1 MSFGS
6 FFTVALLFD
15 LIPNNT
21 SAVLF
26 LASIFTV
33 ILAASK
39 KDKSIDIF
47 CLKILNVLFPI
58 LISGPFNSA
67 DPRFEKL
74 GNDFSI
80 LVMYFLSSVL
90 ITDVGVG
97 FDVGVGVGVACDEPP
112 PPPEVTFPA

>member
-6 FFTVALLFD
+6 FFTVALFFD

-33 ILAASK
+33 MLAASK

-47 CLKILNVLFPI
+47 CLKILNVLLPI

-67 DPRFEKL
+67 EPRFEKS
-74 GNDFSI
+74 GRDFSI

-90 ITDVGVG
+90 ITGVGVG
-97 FDVGVGVGVACDEPP
+97 FDVGVGVDVACDEPLP
-112 PPPEVTFPA
+112 PSAVTFPA

>member
-1 MSFGS
+1 M
-6 FFTVALLFD
+6 ALLFD

-33 ILAASK
+33 MFAASK

-47 CLKILNVLFPI
+47 CLKILNVLLPM

-97 FDVGVGVGVACDEPP
+97 FDVGVGVGVACDGPP
-112 PPPEVTFPA
+112 PPSAVTFPA

>member
-1 MSFGS
+1 M
-6 FFTVALLFD
+6 ALLFD

-33 ILAASK
+33 MLAASK

-47 CLKILNVLFPI
+47 CLKILNVLLPM

-67 DPRFEKL
+67 EPRFEKL
-74 GNDFSI
+74 GNDFSMFVI
-80 LVMYFLSSVL
+80 YFLSSVL
-90 ITDVGVG
+90 ITGVGVG

-112 PPPEVTFPA
+112 PTFAVTFPA

>member
-1 MSFGS
+1 M
-6 FFTVALLFD
+6 ALLFD

-33 ILAASK
+33 MLAASK

-74 GNDFSI
+74 GNDFSM
-80 LVMYFLSSVL
+80 LVIYFLSSALTYGV
-90 ITDVGVG
+90 DVG
-97 FDVGVGVGVACDEPP
+97 CEEPP
-112 PPPEVTFPA
+112 PPFAVTFPA